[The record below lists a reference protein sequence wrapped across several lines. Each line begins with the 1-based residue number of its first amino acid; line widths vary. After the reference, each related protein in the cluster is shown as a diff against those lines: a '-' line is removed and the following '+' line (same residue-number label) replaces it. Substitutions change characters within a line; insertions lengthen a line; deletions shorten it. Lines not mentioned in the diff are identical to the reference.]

1 MSCNFDDMLLYE
13 YIDKTLDADEKL
25 LVDRHLS
32 ACPSCRK
39 KISEIKLLYYELDNL
54 EDISVPEEVD
64 AIRNNI
70 VASAFEDQKIS
81 TTEKL
86 KQTKKKLEETPIVG
100 AFIPTKEKMSSAAK
114 GLYKGSKKV
123 YQSIPKKE
131 KEPKKRIRKNFGGLL

>member
-54 EDISVPEEVD
+54 EDISVPEEVN
-64 AIRNNI
+64 AIRNSI
-70 VASAFEDQKIS
+70 VASAFEDQQIS

-86 KQTKKKLEETPIVG
+86 KQTKKKLEQTPIVG
-100 AFIPTKEKMSSAAK
+100 AFVPTKEKMSSAVK

-123 YQSIPKKE
+123 YQTIPKKE
-131 KEPKKRIRKNFGGLL
+131 KEPKKRIRRNFGGLL

>member
-13 YIDKTLDADEKL
+13 YIDKILDAEEKL

-32 ACPSCRK
+32 ACSSCRK
-39 KISEIKLLYYELDNL
+39 KTSEIKLLYYELDNL

-64 AIRNNI
+64 AIRNSI

-86 KQTKKKLEETPIVG
+86 KQTKKKLEQTPIVG
-100 AFIPTKEKMSSAAK
+100 AFVPTKEKMRSAAK

-123 YQSIPKKE
+123 YQTIPKKE
-131 KEPKKRIRKNFGGLL
+131 KRPKKRIRNNFGGLL